1 MGSCLPVET
10 LASMAL
16 RTGWSEQPI
25 GLPAVR
31 AEVELLFATQG
42 VENARNVGID
52 HPRVHST
59 SRSF

>member
-16 RTGWSEQPI
+16 STGWSEQPI

-31 AEVELLFATQG
+31 PEVGLLFATQG
-42 VENARNVGID
+42 VDERAQCRHRPSPAWG
-52 HPRVHST
+52 T
-59 SRSF
+59 